1 VKHGRVA
8 LSIVLL
14 AVSSLRDLGAQSTP
28 ACSEPRDACAFFTS
42 FVSAFNRRDWPAF
55 QATLDPDVS
64 VIFDHPGPPARQ
76 DGHMA
81 VEAVFHLIFPDAPA
95 VDGASP
101 SQIRPLQLRTQ
112 DFGDVVVVSF
122 QLADP
127 DATGRRTLVLHRT
140 SAGWKIAHIHGS
152 SSTASKTETSRSP

>member
-1 VKHGRVA
+1 
-8 LSIVLL
+8 VLL
-14 AVSSLRDLGAQSTP
+14 VPHRRAALLIAFLAVNALRGLGAQSTT
-28 ACSEPRDACAFFTS
+28 ACAEPRDACAFFTT

-64 VIFDHPGPPARQ
+64 VIFDRPGPPTRQ
-76 DGHMA
+76 DGHIA

-95 VDGASP
+95 VEGASP

-127 DATGRRTLVLHRT
+127 NSIGRRTLVLHRT
-140 SAGWKIAHIHGS
+140 AAGWKVAHIHGS
-152 SSTASKTETSRSP
+152 SSTAPTR